1 LTNYQLNKL
10 QILKYFS
17 LNTLLILFL
26 LSCSVTLYSQDDNS
40 RSLSDKPTTITKYIV
55 DETGTLTQSE
65 MNSLLKKLEGFDKE
79 TSTQVVVYMI
89 SSLNGESIEDVSYK
103 IAEKNKIGRKGKD
116 NGVLVLIAKND
127 RMMRIEV
134 GYGLEGVLTD
144 AYTTQIRTKEMNPS
158 FKAGNFYEGINKG
171 VDAIIAV
178 SKGEYKADNKTN
190 KKKNK
195 DGSGL
200 MCLGFPVF
208 VIIIFVFIFFS
219 IFISILRRIFGWGGR
234 HYTGGSGWG
243 GGGFFGGGG
252 SSWGGGGSSGGF
264 GGFSGGGGSFGG
276 GGSSG
281 SW

>member
-1 LTNYQLNKL
+1 M
-10 QILKYFS
+10 KYLSF
-17 LNTLLILFL
+17 NTLLILLL
-26 LSCSVTLYSQDDNS
+26 LSFSVSSYSQEKEQS
-40 RSLSDKPTTITKYIV
+40 RSLSDKPTTITKYVV
-55 DETGTLTQSE
+55 DETGTLTQE
-65 MNSLLKKLEGFDKE
+65 QTNSLLKKLENIDKQ
-79 TSTQVVVYMI
+79 TSTQIVVYMI
-89 SSLNGESIEDVSYK
+89 ASLNGESIEDVSYR
-103 IAEKNKIGRKGKD
+103 IADKNKIGRKGKD

-127 RMMRIEV
+127 RLLRIEV

-144 AYTTQIRTKEMNPS
+144 AYTAQIRTKEMNPS

-178 SKGEYKADNKTN
+178 SKGEYKTDTKAD
-190 KKKNK
+190 KKKSK

-208 VIIIFVFIFFS
+208 VVIIFVFIFFS
-219 IFISILRRIFGWGGR
+219 IFMSVIRRIFGWGGR

-252 SSWGGGGSSGGF
+252 SSWGGGSSSGGF

>member
-1 LTNYQLNKL
+1 
-10 QILKYFS
+10 
-17 LNTLLILFL
+17 
-26 LSCSVTLYSQDDNS
+26 VYSQDDGSS
-40 RSLSDKPTTITKYIV
+40 RSLSDKPTNITKYVV

-65 MNSLLKKLEGFDKE
+65 MNSLLKKLEDFDKQ

-103 IAEKNKIGRKGKD
+103 IAEKNKIGKKGKD

-127 RMMRIEV
+127 KKLRIEV

-144 AYTTQIRTKEMNPS
+144 AYTTQIRTREMNPS
-158 FKAGNFYEGINKG
+158 FQAGKFYEGINKG

-178 SKGEYKADNKTN
+178 SKGEYKSDNKAD
-190 KKKNK
+190 KKKNN

-200 MCLGFPVF
+200 MCLGFPIF
-208 VIIIFVFIFFS
+208 IIIIFGFIFFS
-219 IFISILRRIFGWGGR
+219 IFMSIIRRIFGWGGR

-252 SSWGGGGSSGGF
+252 SWGGSSGGGF

>member
-1 LTNYQLNKL
+1 M
-10 QILKYFS
+10 ISKY
-17 LNTLLILFL
+17 
-26 LSCSVTLYSQDDNS
+26 V
-40 RSLSDKPTTITKYIV
+40 V

-65 MNSLLKKLEGFDKE
+65 LNSLLKKLEDFDKQ

-89 SSLNGESIEDVSYK
+89 SSLNGESIEDVSYR

-127 RMMRIEV
+127 KKLRIEV

-171 VDAIIAV
+171 VDAIIAA
-178 SKGEYKADNKTN
+178 SKGEYKAD
-190 KKKNK
+190 KKKK
-195 DGSGL
+195 DDGSGL
-200 MCLGFPVF
+200 MCLGFPIF
-208 VIIIFVFIFFS
+208 IIIIFGFIFFS
-219 IFISILRRIFGWGGR
+219 IFMSIIRRIFGWGGR
-234 HYTGGSGWG
+234 SYTGGSGWG

-252 SSWGGGGSSGGF
+252 SGGSSGGF

>member
-1 LTNYQLNKL
+1 M
-10 QILKYFS
+10 KYFS
-17 LNTLLILFL
+17 LNTLLIFL
-26 LSCSVTLYSQDDNS
+26 LLSFSVSSYSQDEDKS
-40 RSLSDKPTTITKYIV
+40 RSLSDKPTTITKYVV

-65 MNSLLKKLEGFDKE
+65 LNTLLKKLETFDKE
-79 TSTQVVVYMI
+79 TSTQIVVYMI
-89 SSLNGESIEDVSYK
+89 SSLNGEPIENVSYR

-127 RMMRIEV
+127 RMLRIEV

-178 SKGEYKADNKTN
+178 SKGEYKAD
-190 KKKNK
+190 KKKNN

-219 IFISILRRIFGWGGR
+219 IFMSIIRRIFGWGGR

-252 SSWGGGGSSGGF
+252 SSWGGGSSGGF

>member
-1 LTNYQLNKL
+1 M
-10 QILKYFS
+10 
-17 LNTLLILFL
+17 LFL
-26 LSCSVTLYSQDDNS
+26 CFSDSVYSQDDGSS
-40 RSLSDKPTTITKYIV
+40 RSLTDKPITINKYVV

-65 MNSLLKKLEGFDKE
+65 INSLLKKLEDFDKQ

-89 SSLNGESIEDVSYK
+89 ASLNGESIEDVSYK
-103 IAEKNKIGRKGKD
+103 IAEKNKIGKKGKD

-127 RMMRIEV
+127 RKMRIEV

-158 FKAGNFYEGINKG
+158 FQAGKFYEGINKG

-178 SKGEYKADNKTN
+178 SKGEYKSDSKAD
-190 KKKNK
+190 KKKNN

-200 MCLGFPVF
+200 MCLGFPLF
-208 VIIIFVFIFFS
+208 IIIIFGFIFFS
-219 IFISILRRIFGWGGR
+219 IIMSVIRRIFGWGGR
-234 HYTGGSGWG
+234 HYTGGGGW
-243 GGGFFGGGG
+243 GGGFFGGG
-252 SSWGGGGSSGGF
+252 SSFGGGGGGF

>member
-1 LTNYQLNKL
+1 M
-10 QILKYFS
+10 
-17 LNTLLILFL
+17 FL
-26 LSCSVTLYSQDDNS
+26 LGFTVSSFSQDEDKS

-55 DETGTLTQSE
+55 DETGTLTQE
-65 MNSLLKKLEGFDKE
+65 QINSLLKKLENFDKQS
-79 TSTQVVVYMI
+79 STQVVVYMI
-89 SSLNGESIEDVSYK
+89 SSLNGESIEDVSYR
-103 IAEKNKIGRKGKD
+103 IAEKNKIGKKGKD
-116 NGVLVLIAKND
+116 NGVLVFIAKND
-127 RMMRIEV
+127 RMLRIEV

-178 SKGEYKADNKTN
+178 SKGEYKAE
-190 KKKNK
+190 KKKNN

-200 MCLGFPVF
+200 MCLGLPMF
-208 VIIIFVFIFFS
+208 VILIFGIIFFS
-219 IFISILRRIFGWGGR
+219 IFMSILGRIFGWSRNTYYGGKR
-234 HYTGGSGWG
+234 RGNGFW
-243 GGGFFGGGG
+243 GGGFFGGG

>member
-1 LTNYQLNKL
+1 
-10 QILKYFS
+10 
-17 LNTLLILFL
+17 
-26 LSCSVTLYSQDDNS
+26 VYSQDDGSS
-40 RSLSDKPTTITKYIV
+40 RSLSDKPTNITKYVV

-65 MNSLLKKLEGFDKE
+65 MNSLLKKLEDFDKQ

-89 SSLNGESIEDVSYK
+89 TSLNGESIEDVSYK

-127 RMMRIEV
+127 KKLRIEV

-144 AYTTQIRTKEMNPS
+144 AYTTQIRTREMNPS
-158 FKAGNFYEGINKG
+158 FQAGKFYEGINKG

-178 SKGEYKADNKTN
+178 SKGEYKSDNKAD
-190 KKKNK
+190 KKKNN

-200 MCLGFPVF
+200 MCLGFPIF
-208 VIIIFVFIFFS
+208 IIIIFGFIFFS
-219 IFISILRRIFGWGGR
+219 IFISIIRRIFGWGGR

-243 GGGFFGGGG
+243 GGGFFGGG
-252 SSWGGGGSSGGF
+252 SFGGGGGGF

>member
-1 LTNYQLNKL
+1 
-10 QILKYFS
+10 LKYFS
-17 LNTLLILFL
+17 LNTLLILLL
-26 LSCSVTLYSQDDNS
+26 LSFSVTAYSQDEDKS
-40 RSLSDKPTTITKYIV
+40 RSLSDKPTTITKYVV
-55 DETGTLTQSE
+55 DETGTLSQSE
-65 MNSLLKKLEGFDKE
+65 LNSLLKKLENFDKE

-89 SSLNGESIEDVSYK
+89 ASLNGETIEDVSYK
-103 IAEKNKIGRKGKD
+103 IAEKNRIGKKGKD

-127 RMMRIEV
+127 RKLRIEV

-144 AYTTQIRTKEMNPS
+144 AYTTQIRTREMNPS
-158 FKAGNFYEGINKG
+158 FKTGNFYEGINKG

-178 SKGEYKADNKTN
+178 SKGEYKTD
-190 KKKNK
+190 KKKK
-195 DGSGL
+195 DDGSGL
-200 MCLGFPVF
+200 MCLGFPIF
-208 VIIIFVFIFFS
+208 ILIIFGFIFFS
-219 IFISILRRIFGWGGR
+219 LFMSIIRRIFGWGGR

-252 SSWGGGGSSGGF
+252 SFGGGSSGGGF

>member
-1 LTNYQLNKL
+1 MKHL
-10 QILKYFS
+10 S
-17 LNTLLILFL
+17 LIVLIL
-26 LSCSVTLYSQDDNS
+26 LSISVISFSQDDDKS
-40 RSLSDKPTTITKYIV
+40 RSLSDKPTTLTKYVV

-65 MNSLLKKLEGFDKE
+65 INSLLKKLENFDKE

-89 SSLNGESIEDVSYK
+89 SSLNGETIEDVSYR

-116 NGVLVLIAKND
+116 NGVLVLIAKKD
-127 RMMRIEV
+127 RMLRIEV

-144 AYTTQIRTKEMNPS
+144 AYTTQIRTREMNPS

-178 SKGEYKADNKTN
+178 SKGEYKADNK
-190 KKKNK
+190 KNK
-195 DGSGL
+195 DGAGL
-200 MCLGFPVF
+200 TCLGFPIF
-208 VIIIFVFIFFS
+208 VILVFGIIFFS
-219 IFISILRRIFGWGGR
+219 IIMSILGRIFGWSRNTYYGGR
-234 HYTGGSGWG
+234 RRGSGFW

-252 SSWGGGGSSGGF
+252 SSWGGGGGGF

>member
-1 LTNYQLNKL
+1 
-10 QILKYFS
+10 
-17 LNTLLILFL
+17 LLILCF
-26 LSCSVTLYSQDDNS
+26 SNSVYSQDDGSS
-40 RSLSDKPTTITKYIV
+40 RSLTDKPITINKYVV

-65 MNSLLKKLEGFDKE
+65 INSLLKKLEDFDKQ
-79 TSTQVVVYMI
+79 TSTQIVVYMI
-89 SSLNGESIEDVSYK
+89 SSLNGETIEDVSYK
-103 IAEKNKIGRKGKD
+103 IAEKNKIGKKGKD

-127 RMMRIEV
+127 RKMRIEV

-158 FKAGNFYEGINKG
+158 FQSGKFYEGINKG

-178 SKGEYKADNKTN
+178 SKGEYKSDN
-190 KKKNK
+190 KKKNN
-195 DGSGL
+195 DGTGL
-200 MCLGFPVF
+200 MCFGFPIF
-208 VIIIFVFIFFS
+208 IIIIFGFIFFS
-219 IFISILRRIFGWGGR
+219 IFMSVIRRIFGWGGR

-243 GGGFFGGGG
+243 GGFFGGG
-252 SSWGGGGSSGGF
+252 SSFGGGGGGF

>member
-1 LTNYQLNKL
+1 LTNYQLNKIR
-10 QILKYFS
+10 ILKYFS
-17 LNTLLILFL
+17 LNTLLILLL
-26 LSCSVTLYSQDDNS
+26 LSFSVSSYSQEKEQL
-40 RSLSDKPTTITKYIV
+40 RSLSDKPTAITKYVV
-55 DETGTLTQSE
+55 DETGTLTQE
-65 MNSLLKKLEGFDKE
+65 QTNSLLKKLESFDKE
-79 TSTQVVVYMI
+79 TSTQIVVYMI
-89 SSLNGESIEDVSYK
+89 SSLNGESIEDVSYR

-127 RMMRIEV
+127 KLMRIEV

-178 SKGEYKADNKTN
+178 SKGEYNADNKAD

-219 IFISILRRIFGWGGR
+219 IFMSIIRRIFGWGGR
-234 HYTGGSGWG
+234 HYTGGGGW

-252 SSWGGGGSSGGF
+252 SSWGGGSGGGF

>member
-1 LTNYQLNKL
+1 MKYIKL
-10 QILKYFS
+10 S
-17 LNTLLILFL
+17 ALLIL
-26 LSCSVTLYSQDDNS
+26 LSFIFSVSSFSQEDEKS
-40 RSLSDKPTTITKYIV
+40 RSLSDKPTSLTKYVV

-65 MNSLLKKLEGFDKE
+65 MNSLLKKLENFDKE

-89 SSLNGESIEDVSYK
+89 SSLNGESIEDVSYR

-127 RMMRIEV
+127 RKLRIEV

-144 AYTTQIRTKEMNPS
+144 AYTTQIRTREMNPS

-178 SKGEYKADNKTN
+178 SKGEYKSD
-190 KKKNK
+190 KKKNN
-195 DGSGL
+195 DNGFGL
-200 MCLGFPVF
+200 TCLGLPIFI
-208 VIIIFVFIFFS
+208 IIIFGFIFFS
-219 IFISILRRIFGWGGR
+219 IFISILRRIFGWTGR
-234 HYTGGSGWG
+234 NYTGGNKWG
-243 GGGFFGGGG
+243 GGGFFGG
-252 SSWGGGGSSGGF
+252 SSGFGGGSSGGF